1 MILPDFNLLIYAI
14 DDDALAHDRA
24 LRWWEASRSG
34 TETVGLAWTVPMGFV
49 RLTTSPRIARR
60 PLSSDE
66 ALETR

>member
-34 TETVGLAWTVPMGFV
+34 TETVGLA
-49 RLTTSPRIARR
+49 
-60 PLSSDE
+60 
-66 ALETR
+66 